1 MNLSDLELINEIK
14 NDNEGS
20 YRTLF
25 FRYNKSLLF
34 FALKFV
40 GREIAEDILQ
50 ETFLDIWKSRKNIKI
65 TKSVSGYL
73 FSIVKNKCFKFLKI
87 EQAKTNY
94 KENYSL
100 KLKEQELR
108 FFINSEMSLL
118 EFDTKDRIQK
128 VISQLPQKCKEVFC
142 ENRFEG
148 FSYQKIAEKHHIS
161 VKAVEKQISKAL
173 KLFREEFKDL
183 LSLLIFF

>member
-1 MNLSDLELINEIK
+1 MNHSDLELINEIK
-14 NDNEGS
+14 NDNEES

-25 FRYNKSLLF
+25 FRYHSSLLI

-40 GREIAEDILQ
+40 DREIAEDFLQ
-50 ETFLDIWKSRKNIKI
+50 ETFLNIWKNRKKI
-65 TKSVSGYL
+65 EVTTSLSGYL
-73 FSIVKNKCFKFLKI
+73 FTIIKNRCFKFLKE

-128 VISQLPQKCKEVFC
+128 VISQLPRKCKEVFC

-148 FSYQKIAEKHHIS
+148 FSYQDIAEKHNIS
-161 VKAVEKQISKAL
+161 IKAVEKQISKAL